1 MEQNNNKHLLY
12 AGLAIIVVIILALA
26 MPYFKKTAVAPTTDT
41 VVTTAAPVAAKP
53 VRAAAP
59 SAAMMAWNATLQKY
73 AHQSVTFAADCTATP
88 ITQALKAGTTVLLV
102 DNSTVS
108 HTITINGQS
117 YPMAGLHYR
126 PIVLTGKGTTII
138 NCDNKPNVA
147 NIGVE

>member
-41 VVTTAAPVAAKP
+41 VTTPVPVAAKP
-53 VRAAAP
+53 VHTATP
-59 SAAMMAWNATLQKY
+59 SAAMMAWNATLKKY
-73 AHQSVTFAADCTATP
+73 ANQSVTFAADCTATP

-108 HTITINGQS
+108 HTITISGRS